1 MKLFALIKKFRRQ
14 EEGAVTVDWVVLT
27 AAVIG
32 LGVAALT
39 AVSTGTSTLTGK
51 ISASLGAQTV
61 ATYTN

>member
-14 EEGAVTVDWVVLT
+14 EEDAVTVDWVVLT

-39 AVSTGTSTLTGK
+39 AVSSGTQSLTGT
-51 ISASLGAQTV
+51 ISASLAAQTV
-61 ATYTN
+61 ATY